1 MAKGLDKNRPY
12 GEIFGG
18 GRLRYEQDGS
28 FFDVHGELV
37 DESAAD
43 DSADK
48 AKALAEKEAEAKAL
62 AEKEAEA
69 KALAE
74 KEAEAK
80 ALAKNQKAQK
90 EKDPQE
96 SLLDDQLAA
105 QAGVV

>member
-48 AKALAEKEAEAKAL
+48 AKALA
-62 AEKEAEA
+62 
-69 KALAE
+69 
-74 KEAEAK
+74 
-80 ALAKNQKAQK
+80 KNQKAQK

>member
-62 AEKEAEA
+62 A
-69 KALAE
+69 
-74 KEAEAK
+74 
-80 ALAKNQKAQK
+80 KNQKAQK